1 MAIWQWGLLAL
12 FGVWALQ
19 SLGVW
24 LQMRHYTDVFKGV
37 TNQFNDGFVGAGNFR
52 GRLSKGTIV
61 VVVVTPDLIVRR
73 LLIMSGRTVFT
84 KFRRHRRVRGDDPR
98 SAPVQS
104 RSSGRGGP
112 GVAEAVKRAIEQIDR
127 AAVGAREAAGF
138 VRLER
143 SSRIAQPLADRDKEA
158 RRLKE
163 EKCQSLQCWHSMP
176 TWPSNTCMWQAR
188 WSRMLLFI
196 TARSGSI
203 TRVTI
208 SSCLRRRH
216 RPRSCGDGITVE
228 EFKDKLQNVT
238 QEEQLGWLTAAGKYF
253 IGIFQEGGK
262 VFAGF
267 VTGIIP
273 TLVVLMTAFYAITE
287 LVGEERVHGIARGAG
302 KIALTRYT
310 VLPVISVFFLTN
322 PMAYTFGSFLEEKHK
337 PAFYD
342 AAVSYVHPPLGLFPH
357 INPGEYFVWGGVLVA
372 LLELESKGAVASG
385 YHIRVAIWYAIVGLI
400 VILLKGMLT
409 ERITAIMARRQGVE
423 L

>member
-1 MAIWQWGLLAL
+1 
-12 FGVWALQ
+12 
-19 SLGVW
+19 
-24 LQMRHYTDVFKGV
+24 
-37 TNQFNDGFVGAGNFR
+37 
-52 GRLSKGTIV
+52 
-61 VVVVTPDLIVRR
+61 
-73 LLIMSGRTVFT
+73 MSVFT
-84 KFRRHRRVRGDDPR
+84 MLAQHADM
-98 SAPVQS
+98 AVQHLQ
-104 RSSGRGGP
+104 
-112 GVAEAVKRAIEQIDR
+112 VAGAMVTDAAIHHG
-127 AAVGAREAAGF
+127 AVGIDHAHDKLVVLAQASTEAPAAPPAG
-138 VRLER
+138 
-143 SSRIAQPLADRDKEA
+143 
-158 RRLKE
+158 
-163 EKCQSLQCWHSMP
+163 
-176 TWPSNTCMWQAR
+176 
-188 WSRMLLFI
+188 
-196 TARSGSI
+196 
-203 TRVTI
+203 
-208 SSCLRRRH
+208 
-216 RPRSCGDGITVE
+216 GITVE
-228 EFKDKLQNVT
+228 EFKNKLENVT

-273 TLVVLMTAFYAITE
+273 TLVVLMTAFYAVTE

-302 KIALTRYT
+302 KVALTRYT

-385 YHIRVAIWYAIVGLI
+385 YHIQVAIWYAIVGLI

>member
-1 MAIWQWGLLAL
+1 MLAQHADMAVQHLHVAGAM
-12 FGVWALQ
+12 V
-19 SLGVW
+19 
-24 LQMRHYTDVFKGV
+24 TD
-37 TNQFNDGFVGAGNFR
+37 A
-52 GRLSKGTIV
+52 
-61 VVVVTPDLIVRR
+61 
-73 LLIMSGRTVFT
+73 
-84 KFRRHRRVRGDDPR
+84 
-98 SAPVQS
+98 
-104 RSSGRGGP
+104 
-112 GVAEAVKRAIEQIDR
+112 AIHHG
-127 AAVGAREAAGF
+127 AVGIDHARDNLVVLAQAAP
-138 VRLER
+138 
-143 SSRIAQPLADRDKEA
+143 A
-158 RRLKE
+158 
-163 EKCQSLQCWHSMP
+163 
-176 TWPSNTCMWQAR
+176 PS
-188 WSRMLLFI
+188 
-196 TARSGSI
+196 
-203 TRVTI
+203 
-208 SSCLRRRH
+208 
-216 RPRSCGDGITVE
+216 DGLTVE
-228 EFKDKLQNVT
+228 EFRDRLENVR

-253 IGIFQEGGK
+253 IGIFQKGGE

-273 TLVVLMTAFYAITE
+273 TLVVLMTAFYAVTE

-372 LLELESKGAVASG
+372 LLELENKGAVASG
-385 YHIRVAIWYAIVGLI
+385 YHIQVAIWYAIVGLI